1 MISDALS
8 LVLDPVLLDALALAQ
23 ALVQVVLEY
32 AEMIVAVLAKEHVI
46 ITAIKPAKEVANI
59 HAEIVVQTATSF
71 SFK

>member
-8 LVLDPVLLDALALAQ
+8 LVLDPVLLDALTLAQ

-46 ITAIKPAKEVANI
+46 ITAIKHAKDVANI
-59 HAEIVVQTATSF
+59 HAEIVVKTATSF